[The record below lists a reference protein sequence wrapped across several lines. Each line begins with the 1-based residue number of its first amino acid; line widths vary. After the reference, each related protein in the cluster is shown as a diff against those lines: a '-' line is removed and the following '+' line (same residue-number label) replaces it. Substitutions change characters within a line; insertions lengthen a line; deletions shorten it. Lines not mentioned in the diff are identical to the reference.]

1 MSYKEVIAVPIEI
14 DGFTILVEATCLD
27 QNSQN
32 SLNDDEIVNKVAGKL
47 FSFDDVT
54 ETITVISRSLA
65 NTLSTVQPSKATVEF
80 GVELLTVI
88 GQGSGKVNLKISLEW
103 SK

>member
-1 MSYKEVIAVPIEI
+1 M
-14 DGFTILVEATCLD
+14 DLLTCLD

-80 GVELLTVI
+80 GVELQYQSGKLLTVI